1 MAAKSEQSQVG
12 AKLNALA
19 VSCCR
24 IIFNIKRLDSV
35 SNDRIYDLTGTSHL
49 LLAVISRQLKFLG
62 HILPTEKDELANIYP
77 LYELPPPPREKTP
90 GRQHKSFSSQA
101 QKWINPNKHLA
112 EDDIVCSDQ
121 DRASWRR
128 PTVNCSTVDR

>member
-19 VSCCR
+19 VLCHM
-24 IIFNIKRLDSV
+24 IILNIKRLDSV
-35 SNDRIYDLTGTSHL
+35 SNNRIYDLTGTSHL

-77 LYELPPPPREKTP
+77 LYELPHPL
-90 GRQHKSFSSQA
+90 H
-101 QKWINPNKHLA
+101 
-112 EDDIVCSDQ
+112 
-121 DRASWRR
+121 WRR
-128 PTVNCSTVDR
+128 PPGRPHIQPSPEMDQPQ